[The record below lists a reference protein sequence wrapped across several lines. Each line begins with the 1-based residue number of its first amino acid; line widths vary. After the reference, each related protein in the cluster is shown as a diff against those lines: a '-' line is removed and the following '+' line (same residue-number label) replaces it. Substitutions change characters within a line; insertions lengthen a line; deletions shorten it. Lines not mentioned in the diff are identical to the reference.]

1 VIGHLSIIIM
11 SDINP
16 NQEVIRIINA
26 SELQTYHHEDE
37 VSLVDLWRVLS
48 KRKKLIWGIT
58 FSLIILGIVAALVI
72 PKKYEYK
79 SILQIGM
86 IKDKPIEDVE
96 TAKSK
101 LQNSFLPLVLV
112 QYHNENPDEPIPNFN
127 VSVPKNSQVVM
138 LSSKAPES
146 QGQQYIELQNKIAA
160 LLAKDHS
167 VSFEKYENE
176 ISHKLKVVELEVAAL
191 KDERLIKMDH
201 QAIERKAKAKEN
213 TISKINDDISLTV
226 EKIKGIDRLEKLKT
240 KQLSKANSQI
250 SEFRQVQMQLAKG
263 TGTESQK
270 ILTRSMVDSEIHR
283 LLNKEAELEQ
293 YLSVNLRQERE
304 ALHKKQDELIRTKNL
319 QKSELENIKAELM
332 KFDFEL
338 EQKIEKKNLQLA
350 SLQLQ
355 LRNSQPTKMIV
366 PPQRSAK
373 PVGPG
378 RKVIVALSGI
388 LGLMLGIFVAFF
400 AEFLNKVKEKDNL
413 VMN

>member
-1 VIGHLSIIIM
+1 M
-11 SDINP
+11 SEINP

-26 SELQTYHHEDE
+26 NELQTYHHEDE
-37 VSLVDLWRVLS
+37 VSLIDLWRVLS

-58 FSLIILGIVAALVI
+58 FSLIILGIAAALVI
-72 PKKYEYK
+72 SKKYEYK

-101 LQNSFLPLVLV
+101 LQNSFLPMVLV
-112 QYHNENPDEPIPNFN
+112 QYHNENPEEPIPNFN

-146 QGQQYIELQNKIAA
+146 KGQQYIELQNKIAA

-176 ISHKLKVVELEVAAL
+176 ILHKLKVVELEVAAL
-191 KDERLIKMDH
+191 KDERLIKMDR
-201 QAIERKAKAKEN
+201 QTIERKVKSKEN
-213 TISKINDDISLTV
+213 DISKINDDISLTM
-226 EKIKGIDRLEKLKT
+226 EKIKGIDRLEMLKT
-240 KQLSKANSQI
+240 KQLSKANGQI
-250 SEFRQVQMQLAKG
+250 SEFRQVQIQLATG

>member
-1 VIGHLSIIIM
+1 M
-11 SDINP
+11 SEINP

-26 SELQTYHHEDE
+26 NELQTYHHEDE
-37 VSLVDLWRVLS
+37 VSLIDLWRVLS

-101 LQNSFLPLVLV
+101 LQNSFLPMVLV
-112 QYHNENPDEPIPNFN
+112 QYHNENPEEPIPNFN

-146 QGQQYIELQNKIAA
+146 KGQQYIELQNKIAA

-176 ISHKLKVVELEVAAL
+176 ILHKLKVVELEVAAL
-191 KDERLIKMDH
+191 KDERLIKMDR
-201 QAIERKAKAKEN
+201 QTIERKVKSKEN
-213 TISKINDDISLTV
+213 DISKINDDISLTM
-226 EKIKGIDRLEKLKT
+226 EKIKGIDRLEMLKT
-240 KQLSKANSQI
+240 KQLSKANGQI
-250 SEFRQVQMQLAKG
+250 SEFRQVQIQLATG

>member
-1 VIGHLSIIIM
+1 M
-11 SDINP
+11 SEINP

-26 SELQTYHHEDE
+26 NELQTYHHEDE
-37 VSLVDLWRVLS
+37 VSLIDLWRVLS

-58 FSLIILGIVAALVI
+58 FSLIILGIAAALVI
-72 PKKYEYK
+72 SKKYEYK

-101 LQNSFLPLVLV
+101 LQNSFLPMVLV
-112 QYHNENPDEPIPNFN
+112 QYHNENPEEPIPNFN

-146 QGQQYIELQNKIAA
+146 KGQQYIELQNKIAA

-176 ISHKLKVVELEVAAL
+176 ILHKLKVVELEVAAL